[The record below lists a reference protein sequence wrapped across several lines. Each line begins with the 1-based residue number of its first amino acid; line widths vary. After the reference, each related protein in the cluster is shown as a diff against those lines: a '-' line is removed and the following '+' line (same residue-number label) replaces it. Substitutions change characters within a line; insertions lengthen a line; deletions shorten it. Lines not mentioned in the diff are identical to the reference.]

1 MSETT
6 APNADMAAYWNAAA
20 GETWT
25 ELSDLLDR
33 QLEGVGLTAMAALAP
48 EPGERILDIGCGCG
62 RTSLE
67 LAGRVG
73 PNGAVTGAD
82 ISRPMLAEARRRA
95 QAAGLSQ
102 ASFREGDVQ
111 TEAFPP
117 RAYDAAFSRFGV
129 MFFDDPPAAFANIR
143 KALKP
148 GGRLAFVCWRSLPE
162 NPWMLAPMGA
172 ALKHLPAPAP
182 PEPGAPGPF
191 AFADEARVRGI
202 LETAGFADVVVAPH
216 DVQIGGNS
224 LEDSVKLSLRVGPL
238 GAALRERPDVA
249 SQVVDDIR
257 NVLSQHVTD
266 GRVGLPGAV
275 WIVTARNP

>member
-33 QLEGVGLTAMAALAP
+33 QLEDVGLTAMAALAP
-48 EPGERILDIGCGCG
+48 KPGERILDVGCGCG
-62 RTSLE
+62 RTTLE

-95 QAAGLSQ
+95 EAARLSQ

-117 RAYDAAFSRFGV
+117 GAYDAAFSRFGV
-129 MFFDDPPAAFANIR
+129 MFFDDPPAAFGNIR

-148 GGRLAFVCWRSLPE
+148 GGRLAFVCWRALPE
-162 NPWMLAPMGA
+162 NPWMLVPMGA

-182 PEPGAPGPF
+182 PQPGAPGPF
-191 AFADEARVRGI
+191 AFADAERVRGI
-202 LETAGFADVVVAPH
+202 LQAAGFEDIAIAPH
-216 DVQIGGNS
+216 DVRIGGNT
-224 LEDSVKLSLRVGPL
+224 LDDSVKLSLRVGPL
-238 GAALRERPDVA
+238 GAALREHPELA
-249 SQVVDDIR
+249 PKVVEDIR
-257 NVLSQHVTD
+257 AALSQHQAD
-266 GRVGLPGAV
+266 GRVALPGAV

>member
-1 MSETT
+1 MSETA

-33 QLEGVGLTAMAALAP
+33 QLEEVGQTAMAALAP
-48 EPGERILDIGCGCG
+48 KPGERILDIGCGCG

-67 LAGRVG
+67 LAERVG
-73 PNGAVTGAD
+73 PEGEVTGAD

-102 ASFREGDVQ
+102 ASFREGDAQ

-117 RAYDAAFSRFGV
+117 GAYDAVFSRFGV

-148 GGRLAFVCWRSLPE
+148 GGRLAFVCWRGLPE
-162 NPWMLAPMGA
+162 NPWMLVPMGA
-172 ALKHLPAPAP
+172 ALKRLPAPAP

-191 AFADEARVRGI
+191 AFADPERVRGV
-202 LETAGFADVVVAPH
+202 LQAAGFGTIGIAPH
-216 DVQIGGNS
+216 DLQIGGNS

-238 GAALRERPDVA
+238 GAALRERPELA
-249 SQVVDDIR
+249 PQVVDDIR
-257 NVLSQHVTD
+257 AALAQHVKD
-266 GRVGLPGAV
+266 GRVALPGAV